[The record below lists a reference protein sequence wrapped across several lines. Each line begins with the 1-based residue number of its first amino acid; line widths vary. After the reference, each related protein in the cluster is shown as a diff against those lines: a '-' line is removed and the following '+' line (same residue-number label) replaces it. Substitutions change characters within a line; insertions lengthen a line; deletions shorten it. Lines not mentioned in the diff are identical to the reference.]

1 MSKIEAGRKLA
12 EQPDRFFKEIN
23 SDKNEDKKFDI
34 FAEYL
39 GKGIFINK
47 NEEPEH
53 KQEQNTNSIFN

>member
-23 SDKNEDKKFDI
+23 SDVNGDKKFDI

-47 NEEPEH
+47 NEEPEN
-53 KQEQNTNSIFN
+53 KQEVYSNPIFN